1 MIVVTGATGRLGQL
15 VIGGLLQRVP
25 AAQVIAA
32 VRTPGKAASLAAR
45 GVTVRAADYNE
56 PEQLGAAFA
65 GADRVLLISSND
77 PRQSVTQHAAVTE
90 AARQAGAGLLAY
102 TSLWHADT
110 SALLTAVPHRL
121 TEPII
126 RDSGVPYTFLRNNL
140 YTDHY
145 GPQIMQAARSGI
157 FVGSAGTGRV
167 ASATRADLAAAAVA
181 VLTGNGHENKVY
193 ELGGDV
199 AWSYAELAAVLS
211 KITGHEIAYQSISP
225 AEHHALLIAAGIP
238 PVAADLFMNTYTAIA
253 EGQLADTPGDLRALI
268 GRPTTTLT
276 DAVFAMLSSWPASV

>member
-15 VIGGLLQRVP
+15 VIDGLLQRVP
-25 AAQVIAA
+25 PAQIIAA
-32 VRTPGKAASLAAR
+32 VRTPAKAGSLIAR

-56 PEQLGAAFA
+56 PGQLTAAFT

-77 PRQSVTQHAAVTE
+77 PRQSVIQHTAVIE

-110 SALLTAVPHRL
+110 STLLTAVPHRL

-145 GPQIMQAARSGI
+145 APQIRQ
-157 FVGSAGTGRV
+157 AGTGRV
-167 ASATRADLAAAAVA
+167 ASATRADYAAAAVA

-199 AWSYAELAAVLS
+199 AWSYADLAAVLS
-211 KITGHEIAYQSISP
+211 KITGHGVAYKSISP
-225 AEHHALLIAAGIP
+225 AEHHELLIAAGIP
-238 PVAADLFMNTYTAIA
+238 RVAADLFIDTYTGIA
-253 EGQLADTPGDLRALI
+253 DGELADTPGDLRALI
-268 GRPTTTLT
+268 GHPTTSLA
-276 DAVFAMLSSWPASV
+276 DAVAAMLSS

>member
-15 VIGGLLQRVP
+15 VIDGLLPQVP
-25 AAQVIAA
+25 PAQIVAA
-32 VRTPGKAASLAAR
+32 VRTPAKAGSLAAR

-56 PEQLGAAFA
+56 PEQLRAAFT

-77 PRQSVTQHAAVTE
+77 PRQSVTQHTAVIE

-110 SALLTAVPHRL
+110 STLLTAVPHRL

-140 YTDHY
+140 YTEHY
-145 GPQIMQAARSGI
+145 APQIRQAVTSGT

-167 ASATRADLAAAAVA
+167 ASATRADYAAAAVA
-181 VLTGNGHENKVY
+181 VLTGHGHENKVY

-211 KITGHEIAYQSISP
+211 SSP
-225 AEHHALLIAAGIP
+225 GRGSRTRASPRRSTTSCCWPQDYRAWP
-238 PVAADLFMNTYTAIA
+238 PTCSW
-253 EGQLADTPGDLRALI
+253 TP
-268 GRPTTTLT
+268 T
-276 DAVFAMLSSWPASV
+276 PASPTGNSLIRQETSGPSSAARPPRWPTQ

>member
-15 VIGGLLQRVP
+15 VIDGLLQQVP
-25 AAQVIAA
+25 PAQIVAA
-32 VRTPGKAASLAAR
+32 VRTPAKAGSLTAR
-45 GVTVRAADYNE
+45 GVTVRAADYNQ
-56 PEQLGAAFA
+56 PDQLRAAFT

-77 PRQSVTQHAAVTE
+77 PRQSVAQHTAVIE
-90 AARQAGAGLLAY
+90 AVRQAGAGLLAY

-140 YTDHY
+140 YTEHY
-145 GPQIMQAARSGI
+145 APAIRQAATSGT

-167 ASATRADLAAAAVA
+167 ASATRADYAAAAVA
-181 VLTGNGHENKVY
+181 VLTGHGHENKVY

-199 AWSYAELAAVLS
+199 AWSYADLVAVLS
-211 KITGHEIAYQSISP
+211 TLTGHGVAYKSISP
-225 AEHHALLIAAGIP
+225 AEHHELLLSAGLP
-238 PVAADLFMNTYTAIA
+238 RVAADLFVDTYTGIA
-253 EGQLADTPGDLRALI
+253 DGELAATPGDLRALI
-268 GRPTTTLT
+268 GRPTTTLA
-276 DAVFAMLSSWPASV
+276 DAVAAMLSS